1 MGIDTKHP
9 EYSARVEQW
18 TRCRDVVEG
27 SDAVKNKG
35 VAYLPKLDGQTDAE
49 YKAYKKR
56 ALFFSAASRSLDGMV
71 GMMMRK
77 EPIVTAPDELGPWF
91 KDATG
96 KHTSFLELMEDAA
109 YELIL
114 TGRYSIM
121 LDWPVDGGKPYV
133 ATYVAENITNW
144 WVDPNDQRR
153 LIGIVLRETELTQS
167 IGDVFIQTE
176 QLRYRHCYINNDGVY
191 QVDIYQQVAEIPAG
205 VALDKSGTSETA
217 AYELAWTIFPTING
231 APLTELPVWII
242 NPNGLDLLPIKPPV
256 LDIVDINL
264 SMYLNS
270 ADLEHGRHYTA
281 LPTPVI
287 TGAPADTVLKVG
299 SMTAWAIPNEKARV
313 YFLEFIGEGLKS
325 LENAIKEKT
334 SQMAQFSARLMDTST
349 RGSESPDTVRL
360 RHSSESA
367 TLTGIAVSLET
378 ILNVVYSE
386 IARFEGLEGEVQI
399 TLHKDFLS
407 GKLTPAELRELTKAF
422 IEGAI
427 TEEVYYYNL
436 EKGEL
441 TPEVTNA
448 GGNQ

>member
-1 MGIDTKHP
+1 
-9 EYSARVEQW
+9 
-18 TRCRDVVEG
+18 
-27 SDAVKNKG
+27 
-35 VAYLPKLDGQTDAE
+35 
-49 YKAYKKR
+49 
-56 ALFFSAASRSLDGMV
+56 
-71 GMMMRK
+71 
-77 EPIVTAPDELGPWF
+77 
-91 KDATG
+91 
-96 KHTSFLELMEDAA
+96 MEDAA
-109 YELIL
+109 YELLL
-114 TGRYSIM
+114 TGRYVMMI
-121 LDWPVDGGKPYV
+121 DWPVEGGSPYI
-133 ATYVAENITNW
+133 ATYVAENVTNW

-153 LIGIVLRETELTQS
+153 LVGVVLRETELTQS
-167 IGDVFIQTE
+167 IGDAFIQTE
-176 QLRYRHCYINNDGVY
+176 QLRYRHCYINDDGIY
-191 QVDIYQQVAEIPAG
+191 QVDIYRQVAEIPAG

-217 AYELAWTIFPTING
+217 AYELAWTVFPTLNG
-231 APLTELPVWII
+231 APLTELPAWII
-242 NPNGLDLLPIKPPV
+242 NPNGLDLLPIKPPI

-378 ILNVVYSE
+378 IINVVYSE